1 MTSNSSNNVP
11 LEQLTSLEPA
21 TVPASDAKFAGF
33 VGCSVKALLGA
44 AKSGTGVFTAGDGMS
59 TEPIAFEI
67 LAQGIV
73 LHTDAEGKPLQH
85 GGPLRLW
92 FPAETGLRCS
102 SGNPH
107 EFILSDGNCE
117 GNRGSG

>member
-1 MTSNSSNNVP
+1 M
-11 LEQLTSLEPA
+11 
-21 TVPASDAKFAGF
+21 
-33 VGCSVKALLGA
+33 LGA

-92 FPAETGLRCS
+92 FPAEAGLRCS
-102 SGNPH
+102 SGNPLAVKDVRRF
-107 EFILSDGNCE
+107 ELTVSPT
-117 GNRGSG
+117 